1 MPARHTIAKVEWGDG
16 DVPISTTF
24 GDSYYARSDGLAES
38 RHVFQ
43 GGNRLAERFPT
54 AETFHIGELGFGTGL
69 NFCAAVD
76 LWKSLAL
83 PDAKFHLTSFE
94 AAPMAPDDL
103 ARALSRWPEIAGTAG
118 CLIDALRLD
127 AAKAATSGARPA
139 SCNIDVPGGT
149 LTLILGDARQTLA
162 HWDGCVDAWFLDGF
176 APARNPEM
184 WGEDLLR
191 EVFAHTRPG
200 GTFATYSAAGHVRR
214 TLDKVGFEVRRLPG
228 FGTKREMLS
237 GQRP

>member
-1 MPARHTIAKVEWGDG
+1 MPATRAIAKVEWTEG
-16 DVPISTTF
+16 DVPVSAAF

-38 RHVFQ
+38 RHVFLA
-43 GGNRLAERFPT
+43 GNRLAERFPI

-69 NFCAAVD
+69 NFCAALD
-76 LWKSLAL
+76 LWRSLA
-83 PDAKFHLTSFE
+83 PPQAKFHVTSFE
-94 AAPMAPDDL
+94 AAPMAPEDME
-103 ARALSRWPEIAGTAG
+103 RALGRWPEIAGIAG
-118 CLIDALRLD
+118 CLIDAWRLD
-127 AAKAATSGARPA
+127 AAQAATPCARPA
-139 SCNIDVPGGT
+139 SCNIEVPGGT

-162 HWDGCVDAWFLDGF
+162 RWDGRVDAWFLDGF

-184 WGEDLLR
+184 WGDDLLR

-214 TLDKVGFEVRRLPG
+214 TLDEVGFEVRRLPG
-228 FGTKREMLS
+228 FGTKREMLA